1 MDFGYKTSGDANHFF
16 MSSATVHIVDD
27 DLGILRAVRRFFRPY
42 EFRVRTYGSATEFL
56 NQQLP
61 PGPACLILDLK
72 MPGINGLQLQQAL
85 ARRGQNMP
93 IIFVSGKADIEASVR
108 AMKGGAVD
116 FLTKP
121 FAYGQLLAAVQAA
134 LARSRSSIAE
144 HEALEK
150 DREAFEKL
158 TPRER
163 QVCIRIAQGLLNKQV
178 GFELGTKEKTIK
190 VQRARVIEK
199 LGANSLADVVRLVER
214 LRSAGMLP
222 HIANAATGTGGRY
235 GD

>member
-1 MDFGYKTSGDANHFF
+1 
-16 MSSATVHIVDD
+16 
-27 DLGILRAVRRFFRPY
+27 
-42 EFRVRTYGSATEFL
+42 
-56 NQQLP
+56 
-61 PGPACLILDLK
+61 
-72 MPGINGLQLQQAL
+72 
-85 ARRGQNMP
+85 
-93 IIFVSGKADIEASVR
+93 
-108 AMKGGAVD
+108 MKGGAVD